1 MSELRKAANLL
12 CPGFDQTM
20 LDEAFDNPESQIRV
34 KRDDKNNIIAFA
46 IFRVE
51 MNDNKSYLDLIC
63 SKPGQ
68 GETFLKLVERD
79 MYEFSN
85 VIELQSVDDARV
97 FYISQGYQ
105 FVYRFEPH
113 EMLMFESLQE
123 HIHNTKLRFR
133 VRDIL
138 DNHDMMRT
146 EFDAKDNMCMLA
158 PNTYGSLSNNVKN
171 INVSIY
177 HKQSKILTFPGFKN
191 SSEMGIRFLWFIG
204 DSYIVV
210 NQKTSNIQQ
219 CTQMY
224 GKHII
229 ELVQH
234 VSFITHKNNQEFR
247 INVLDNMRHIWIR
260 EGFVFKIPLAN
271 TMNILEYDSL
281 KIKHDQVDYM
291 TMFKNIE
298 DQKQIQEHT
307 WPDKS
312 RPTALDAL
320 QELNKM
326 RSEFDVVVSTELITC
341 LKRRYIDMWY
351 QRHYLLALRKLF
363 GRELLSDVEDAMNE
377 WDESISH
384 EDETKHELADLLVA
398 CNDLH
403 SMLICDRQ
411 NIPSIVFDAVYQDT
425 VNQLTRVLIRCKQCL
440 QSDPWFGP
448 MEMPKDLRSL
458 TSLVTQSFYYDF
470 AMDTNYHFKVLSH
483 CEKILK
489 KTKLQNANMGY
500 LCTHIIFAF
509 TRFGFMPRFEWEP
522 KPLIIELCVNI
533 LMKMIDKI
541 AQAPSTDDIRGTT
554 LSKMTEKKSHTTEDL
569 DLLAEITDSLC
580 LLDVDITNDE
590 VKNLLQ
596 DVDKNKWLKS
606 KIDLLWNRMHMIL
619 VNVDALQMLNSD
631 KEARI
636 CMRLQYGSD
645 EESANFA
652 TSIKYPTMKMVTLC
666 QISEKPLTV
675 KALGF

>member
-46 IFRVE
+46 IFRFE
-51 MNDNKSYLDLIC
+51 MDDNKSHLDLIC

-68 GETFLKLVERD
+68 GETFLKLIEKD
-79 MYEFSN
+79 MYQFSN

-105 FVYRFEPH
+105 FVFLFEPH
-113 EMLMFESLQE
+113 ELLMFESLQE
-123 HIHNTKLRFR
+123 HIHNTKLRYR

-138 DNHDMMRT
+138 DNHDMMRA
-146 EFDAKDNMCMLA
+146 EFDSKDNMCMLA
-158 PNTYGSLSNNVKN
+158 PNTYGSLSDNVKN

-191 SSEMGIRFLWFIG
+191 SSEMGIRFLWYIG

-210 NQKTSNIQQ
+210 NQKTTNIQL

-247 INVLDNMRHIWIR
+247 INVLDNMRHMWIK
-260 EGFVFKIPLAN
+260 EGFAFKIPLAN
-271 TMNILEYDSL
+271 KMNIFEYDRL
-281 KIKHDQVDYM
+281 KSTHDQADYM
-291 TMFKNIE
+291 TMFKNT
-298 DQKQIQEHT
+298 QKTIQEHT
-307 WPDKS
+307 WPEKH
-312 RPTALDAL
+312 RPTALEAL
-320 QELNKM
+320 QELNKI
-326 RSEFDVVVSTELITC
+326 RVDFDVVVSTELITC

-351 QRHYLLALRKLF
+351 QRHYLLALRKIF

-384 EDETKHELADLLVA
+384 EDETKHELADLYVS

-411 NIPSIVFDAVYQDT
+411 NIPSIVFDVVYQDT
-425 VNQLTRVLIRCKQCL
+425 INQLTQVLIRCKQCL
-440 QSDPWFGP
+440 QSDPWSGP
-448 MEMPKDLRSL
+448 MEFPKDLRSL
-458 TSLVTQSFYYDF
+458 TSLVTQSFYYDC
-470 AMDTNYHFKVLSH
+470 AMDTNYHSKVLSH
-483 CEKILK
+483 CEKILN
-489 KTKLQNANMGY
+489 KTKLKNANMGY
-500 LCTHIIFAF
+500 LCTHIIFAY
-509 TRFGFMPRFEWEP
+509 TRFGFMPRFEWES
-522 KPLIIELCVNI
+522 KPVIIELCVRI
-533 LMKMIDKI
+533 LMKMVDKI
-541 AQAPSTDDIRGTT
+541 LIKNLHS
-554 LSKMTEKKSHTTEDL
+554 TEDL

-580 LLDVDITNDE
+580 LLDIPITQE

-596 DVDKNKWLKS
+596 EVQKNKWLES

-619 VNVDALQMLNSD
+619 VNVDALQMVHSD
-631 KEARI
+631 QEARI

-645 EESANFA
+645 KESADFA
-652 TSIKYPTMKMVTLC
+652 RHIKDPSMKMVTLC
-666 QISEKPLTV
+666 QISDKPLTV
-675 KALGF
+675 LALGF